1 MVAHGVKAYYPT
13 LRTTKTIKGQ
23 SVTIEES

>member
-1 MVAHGVKAYYPT
+1 MVTHGVKAYYPT
-13 LRTTKTIKGQ
+13 IRTTKTIKGE